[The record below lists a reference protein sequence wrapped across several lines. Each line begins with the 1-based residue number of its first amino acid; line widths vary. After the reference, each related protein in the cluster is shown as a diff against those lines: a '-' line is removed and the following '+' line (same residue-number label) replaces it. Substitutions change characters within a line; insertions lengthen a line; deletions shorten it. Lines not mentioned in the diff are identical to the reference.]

1 MNQKTLQAVRTVVK
15 KFANSNPDKLGSA
28 IMDAVGTAGD
38 SAKFIE
44 ISATITIRIGTE
56 NGVEEIQCDGLL
68 SP

>member
-15 KFANSNPDKLGSA
+15 KFANSNPDKLGAA
-28 IMDAVGTAGD
+28 IMDAVGNAGD

-44 ISATITIRIGTE
+44 ISATITIRIGTGTE
-56 NGVEEIQCDGLL
+56 VEEIICDGLL